1 MNYKISYLYVS
12 EPNDNWNIFLQPS
25 QDLSPIY
32 EEIHGGSRSSVSSGS
47 GSSGGV
53 GHRTI
58 GFSRLQQHSRHQ
70 VETDNNNQMKPK
82 FYYSLYEFQATDQ
95 AVMLSLTKGQVVRII
110 PETNSTL
117 GAGGAASA
125 GLNDWCY
132 VEDRY
137 ANRGYVPR
145 QFLKLYDLGS
155 LQLKIKK

>member
-1 MNYKISYLYVS
+1 MIIR
-12 EPNDNWNIFLQPS
+12 PNLLFLETCFLQPS

-53 GHRTI
+53 GHRAI

-70 VETDNNNQMKPK
+70 AHQPEPENNNQMKAK

-95 AVMLSLTKGQVVRII
+95 AVMLSLSKGQVVRII
-110 PETNSTL
+110 PETNSSL

-155 LQLKIKK
+155 LQLKMKK

>member
-1 MNYKISYLYVS
+1 
-12 EPNDNWNIFLQPS
+12 
-25 QDLSPIY
+25 
-32 EEIHGGSRSSVSSGS
+32 
-47 GSSGGV
+47 
-53 GHRTI
+53 
-58 GFSRLQQHSRHQ
+58 
-70 VETDNNNQMKPK
+70 MKPK

-117 GAGGAASA
+117 GTGGAASA

-155 LQLKIKK
+155 LQLKIKKQALEIKEYIQSILIKAVSFLFDEISNKSIFILNENCQ

>member
-1 MNYKISYLYVS
+1 MTFIS
-12 EPNDNWNIFLQPS
+12 LQPS

-53 GHRTI
+53 GHRSV
-58 GFSRLQQHSRHQ
+58 GFNRLQHHVRH
-70 VETDNNNQMKPK
+70 EATENNNTTKAK

-110 PETNSTL
+110 PETNSSL
-117 GAGGAASA
+117 GSGVVNS

-132 VEDRY
+132 AEDRY

-145 QFLKLYDLGS
+145 QFLKLYDLGNI
-155 LQLKIKK
+155 QPKGKK

>member
-1 MNYKISYLYVS
+1 M
-12 EPNDNWNIFLQPS
+12 
-25 QDLSPIY
+25 SPIY

-70 VETDNNNQMKPK
+70 PDTDNNNQMKAK

-110 PETNSTL
+110 PETNSSL
-117 GAGGAASA
+117 GASGAASA

-155 LQLKIKK
+155 LQLKMKK

>member
-1 MNYKISYLYVS
+1 VNENYYLVLTF
-12 EPNDNWNIFLQPS
+12 IFLQPS

-53 GHRTI
+53 GHRSV
-58 GFSRLQQHSRHQ
+58 GLNRLQHHVRH
-70 VETDNNNQMKPK
+70 EASDNNNPIKAK

-95 AVMLSLTKGQVVRII
+95 AVMLTLTKGQVVRII
-110 PETNSTL
+110 PETNSSL
-117 GAGGAASA
+117 GSGLGNS

-132 VEDRY
+132 AEDRY

-145 QFLKLYDLGS
+145 QFLKLYDLGNI
-155 LQLKIKK
+155 QPKGKK